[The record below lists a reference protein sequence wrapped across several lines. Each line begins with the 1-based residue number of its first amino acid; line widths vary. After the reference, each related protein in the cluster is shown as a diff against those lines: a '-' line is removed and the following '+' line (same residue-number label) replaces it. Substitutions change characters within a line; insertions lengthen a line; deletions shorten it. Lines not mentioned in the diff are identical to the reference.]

1 MKKKRYELTQLHIG
15 KGAEFTAKFGDAEKY
30 DLISLRRDAKY
41 GQPVG
46 DTEISWCSSRI
57 NADGAMKMARTLEAV
72 SKIAAVLDARMANG
86 ITGGIEQSLGYAGF
100 DVDAA
105 MKW

>member
-1 MKKKRYELTQLHIG
+1 MKKEMYELTQLNIRG
-15 KGAEFTAKFGDAEKY
+15 SKFTANFGDEQRY
-30 DLISLRRDAKY
+30 NMVHMRRESRY

-46 DTEISWCSSRI
+46 NVRI
-57 NADGAMKMARTLEAV
+57 GWVSMTADADETMKLAQTLEAV
-72 SKIAAVLDARMANG
+72 SKIAAVLDAKMAND
-86 ITGGIEQSLGYAGF
+86 ITNGIEQSLGDAGF